1 MHNPKHLFEKLFL
14 AVSSLAALFVLTEI
28 IMQAFGK
35 SICFSEGCRLTAQ
48 YTRFGDLSILLIGF
62 AAFATMAALSF
73 LARFYYSTS
82 LANRLL
88 NLVLVVALTGE
99 GFFMGY
105 LMFRIQTVCVF
116 CLIVFGCMVTL
127 GILRILSGQ
136 REVIAGFAALT
147 AVFSL
152 LYLVLPVGI
161 TVNLPAENRL
171 ILFYSKD
178 CRHCTEV
185 IKEFEEKKIAVA
197 HLPVNEYANFLKSM
211 GIDHVPTLLVNDPN
225 QKVFLTG
232 KEAILRY
239 LLACTTSNKDASGAG
254 PKPPAAKRK
263 EAPVAKGQP
272 LIPDIFSQPGL
283 LTVPD
288 SAAADDGMCKE
299 DQICK

>member
-1 MHNPKHLFEKLFL
+1 MHNSKHLFEKLFL
-14 AVSSLAALFVLTEI
+14 AVSSLAALFVLAEI
-28 IMQAFGK
+28 ILQSFGK
-35 SICFSEGCRLTAQ
+35 SICFTEGCKLTAQ
-48 YTRFGDLSILLIGF
+48 YTRFGDLSILFTGF
-62 AAFATMAALSF
+62 AAFASMAVLSL

-82 LANRLL
+82 AGRLL
-88 NLVLVVALTGE
+88 NLVLVVALTAE

-116 CLIVFGCMVTL
+116 CLIVFGCIVTL

-136 REVIAGFAALT
+136 REVIAGFAALA

-178 CRHCTEV
+178 CKHCTEV

-197 HLPVNEYANFLKSM
+197 HLPVNEYTNFLKSM
-211 GIDHVPTLLVNDPN
+211 GIDHVPTLLVSDQN

-232 KEAILRY
+232 KDAILRY
-239 LLACTTSNKDASGAG
+239 LHACATSNTDASAAG
-254 PKPPAAKRK
+254 PKPPVAGKK
-263 EAPVAKGQP
+263 EAPAAKGP
-272 LIPDIFSQPGL
+272 LLMPDIFSRSGL

-288 SAAADDGMCKE
+288 SSAADNGMCKE
-299 DQICK
+299 DEICK

>member
-14 AVSSLAALFVLTEI
+14 AVSSLAALFVLAEI
-28 IMQAFGK
+28 ILRSFGK
-35 SICFSEGCRLTAQ
+35 SICFTEGCKLTAQ
-48 YTRFGDLSILLIGF
+48 YTRFGDLSILLTGF
-62 AAFATMAALSF
+62 AAFASMAVLSL
-73 LARFYYSTS
+73 LARFYYSAS
-82 LANRLL
+82 AGRLL
-88 NLVLVVALTGE
+88 NLLLVVALTAE

-136 REVIAGFAALT
+136 REVIAGFAALA

-178 CRHCTEV
+178 CKHCTEV

-197 HLPVNEYANFLKSM
+197 HLPVNEYTNFLKSM
-211 GIDHVPTLLVNDPN
+211 GIDHVPTLLVSDQN

-232 KEAILRY
+232 KDAILRY
-239 LLACTTSNKDASGAG
+239 LHACATSNTDASAAG
-254 PKPPAAKRK
+254 PKPPVAGKK
-263 EAPVAKGQP
+263 EAPAAKGP
-272 LIPDIFSQPGL
+272 LLMPDIFSRSGL

-288 SAAADDGMCKE
+288 SSAADNGMCKE
-299 DQICK
+299 DEICK

>member
-1 MHNPKHLFEKLFL
+1 MHKPKHLPEKLFL

-28 IMQAFGK
+28 IMQSFGK
-35 SICFSEGCRLTAQ
+35 SLCFSEGCKMTAQ

-62 AAFATMAALSF
+62 AAFASMAMLS
-73 LARFYYSTS
+73 LLGRFYYSTS
-82 LANRLL
+82 FAGRLL
-88 NLVLVVALTGE
+88 NLMLVVALTAE

-136 REVIAGFAALT
+136 KEVIAGFAALA

-161 TVNLPAENRL
+161 TVNLPSDNRL

-178 CRHCTEV
+178 CSHCTEV
-185 IKEFEEKKIAVA
+185 IKEFEEKKIPVA
-197 HLPVNEYANFLKSM
+197 HLPVNEYVNFLKSM

-232 KEAILRY
+232 KDAISRY
-239 LLACTTSNKDASGAG
+239 LLACTAPNKDASGVR
-254 PKPPAAKRK
+254 PKPAAAAKK
-263 EAPVAKGQP
+263 AAPATNGAT
-272 LIPDIFSQPGL
+272 LMPDVFSPPGL
-283 LTVPD
+283 LTMPGP
-288 SAAADDGMCKE
+288 AAADDGMCKE
-299 DQICK
+299 DEICK